1 MSNFWND
8 VLNLFFTPV
17 RWCID
22 SLLSIE
28 LGGVSLISIL
38 VAFTV
43 SSVLLYALVYGVR
56 RAGVGRDAVRGSS
69 DSSVSSSGH
78 AKSYDSSV
86 VDRSS
91 GKYM

>member
-1 MSNFWND
+1 MSNFWD
-8 VLNLFFTPV
+8 DILNLFFIPV
-17 RWCID
+17 RWCVD

-56 RAGVGRDAVRGSS
+56 RAGVARYSVRGSLVKK
-69 DSSVSSSGH
+69 SS
-78 AKSYDSSV
+78 
-86 VDRSS
+86 
-91 GKYM
+91 

>member
-56 RAGVGRDAVRGSS
+56 RAGVGRGSS